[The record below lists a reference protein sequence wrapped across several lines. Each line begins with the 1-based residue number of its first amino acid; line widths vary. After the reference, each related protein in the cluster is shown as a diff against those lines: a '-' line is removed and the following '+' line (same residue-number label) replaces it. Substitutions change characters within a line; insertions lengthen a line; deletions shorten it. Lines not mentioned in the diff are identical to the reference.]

1 MSSQEAAH
9 VSSKEVTPNWGKGTL
24 DLGGFIGSAVVGLRA
39 CDKPTY
45 AVERGCGQTTDVGV
59 YACQRLNLAEAGKAH
74 GRKAKVPNRTWE
86 SRPSGI
92 IGGPPET

>member
-39 CDKPTY
+39 GDKPTY
-45 AVERGCGQTTDVGV
+45 AVERSCG
-59 YACQRLNLAEAGKAH
+59 
-74 GRKAKVPNRTWE
+74 
-86 SRPSGI
+86 
-92 IGGPPET
+92 

>member
-39 CDKPTY
+39 GDKLTY
-45 AVERGCGQTTDVGV
+45 AVERDRGQTTDVGV
-59 YACQRLNLAEAGKAH
+59 YACQRLNLADAGKAH